1 MPGLISRW
9 AYAARLNPPSSAKLA
24 TLSQA
29 QTAAC
34 DGLDGLVDG
43 IISHPSACGF
53 DPASLRCPPNQDSA
67 SCLTEPEI
75 EVVQTLRSDLTLK
88 NGKLVYPRFGIGNP
102 GTGLGVFMPL
112 GGPGTPTFAAASA
125 GGFLPFIVYNDP
137 SYDLATY
144 DVQVDLQTVVNVME
158 HTYNFS
164 ADTNRL
170 DQFLRDGKK
179 IIIWHGAEDTLISHI
194 DSARAHEA
202 MVARTGQDSDNARLF
217 VLPGVQHCGG
227 GPGASRF
234 DMLAALSDWVENG
247 QAPVGLVASR
257 TDAVGN
263 VLFTRPICEFPAT
276 RVTMARAIRLMRA
289 ASNASRRPGSRTRTD
304 LRGSTAMPSRS
315 AARICARWTW
325 SRTHDPDT
333 NRLPR
338 SR

>member
-1 MPGLISRW
+1 
-9 AYAARLNPPSSAKLA
+9 
-24 TLSQA
+24 
-29 QTAAC
+29 
-34 DGLDGLVDG
+34 
-43 IISHPSACGF
+43 
-53 DPASLRCPPNQDSA
+53 
-67 SCLTEPEI
+67 
-75 EVVQTLRSDLTLK
+75 
-88 NGKLVYPRFGIGNP
+88 
-102 GTGLGVFMPL
+102 
-112 GGPGTPTFAAASA
+112 
-125 GGFLPFIVYNDP
+125 
-137 SYDLATY
+137 
-144 DVQVDLQTVVNVME
+144 ME

-257 TDAVGN
+257 TDAVGKCCS
-263 VLFTRPICEFPAT
+263 RGRSASSPRT
-276 RVTMARAIRLMRA
+276 RVTMARAVRPTRA
-289 ASNASRRPGSRTRTD
+289 ASSASCPPSRGRRTD

-325 SRTHDPDT
+325 SRTMTLTRTVCRDSASSEWDGPVRRSRR
-333 NRLPR
+333 NRLDSPPI
-338 SR
+338 SSAS